1 MNITVFALIML
12 AVVFNTAAQLF
23 LKVGMERI
31 GEFVFSWSN
40 AVPVFLQIIVN
51 PWIVSGP
58 AIYVGSM
65 AVWLLVLSRAPV
77 SMAYPMSS
85 IGYVTS
91 AIAAYYLLSE
101 NLSPIRI
108 LGILVIIVG
117 VFMIA
122 RS

>member
-51 PWIVSGP
+51 PWIVSGT